1 MMKVTIDFD
10 LTPAEAREI
19 FGLPDFSGLHQSLT
33 ADMLKKCQQ
42 DPQMAF
48 DTFIK
53 PAMEQGISGFSAYQ
67 NLMASFMNPRA
78 AKSGTGTTK
87 E

>member
-1 MMKVTIDFD
+1 MMKVTIDLE

-19 FGLPDFSGLHQSLT
+19 FGLPDFSGLHESLT

-42 DPQMAF
+42 DPTMAF
-48 DTFIK
+48 ETFLK
-53 PAMEQGISGFSAYQ
+53 PAMEQGLSGFSNYQ
-67 NLMASFMNPRA
+67 DLMSKFMQA
-78 AKSGTGTTK
+78 GAKQAK